1 MSVLD
6 KKKQIFGK
14 IAADRTITEG
24 LPKLKLSSSMPSINN
39 NGNVVAFLTDLIKAL
54 EGYESLVDTV
64 TETLTKYVPIIEREI
79 KNALKLELKSIVACG
94 INPSLPDYIKSTGTG
109 IKFTI
114 DKIDF
119 TNLMKVDPNSTAGKL
134 IYTDITSNLITSKDF
149 NTFLYQVVQNDGSVE
164 AWGNQTIGQDILTFQ
179 FKSVDVSGIDPNN
192 TLTIKAAQGYDNK
205 SLSDL
210 NNDFINSITL
220 FDSAKL
226 LIDLV
231 DNILGSVSSLAK
243 TSKNAIQNKLTV
255 NTIIDKISNSQGNDI
270 LSDKFFELT
279 NIEKK
284 NVEDGANLIKQGK
297 AIYNTGDKFYANITS
312 TSLSSATSSISGATN
327 LVQKKEAVNSAINS
341 FSNQITSASNS
352 YTNLINQKDKS
363 LAKVQNSIKSFGKNK
378 IDHKAL
384 KLNFIQQIIDGF
396 IKVMVNVLLSP
407 KVITIFL
414 LNFKIIY
421 GPNETFS
428 DPIDFIK
435 KNRNLIKNVV
445 KRIGGIIIKILL
457 EKVLKEITRLIA
469 ESQIK
474 KQIDKNKS
482 NLTQLLSLVGVQPD
496 VLRQIKGFI

>member
-1 MSVLD
+1 MSILS

-39 NGNVVAFLTDLIKAL
+39 NGNVVAFLTDLIKSL

-79 KNALKLELKSIVACG
+79 KNALKLELKAIVSCG
-94 INPSLPDYIKSTGTG
+94 INPSLPNYIKSTGTG

-114 DKIDF
+114 DKVDF

-164 AWGNQTIGQDILTFQ
+164 AWGNQTMGRDILTFQ
-179 FKSVDVSGIDPNN
+179 FKSVDVSGVDPNN

-210 NNDFINSITL
+210 NNDFVDSITL

-226 LIDLV
+226 LVDLV

-243 TSKNAIQNKLTV
+243 TSIKTLEKKLTV
-255 NTIIDKISNSQGNDI
+255 NSIIDKFANSDGNDI
-270 LSDKFFELT
+270 ISDKFFELT

-284 NVEDGANLIKQGK
+284 SIEDGANLLKQGK
-297 AIYNTGDKFYANITS
+297 GIYKTGEEFYANITS

-352 YTNLINQKDKS
+352 YTNLLNQKDKS
-363 LAKVQNSIKSFGKNK
+363 LAKIQNSINSFSKTK

-396 IKVMVNVLLSP
+396 TKVMVNVLLSP

-414 LNFKIIY
+414 LNFKIVY

-435 KNRNLIKNVV
+435 KNRNLVRNVI
-445 KRIGGIIIKILL
+445 KRISGIIIKILL

>member
-1 MSVLD
+1 MSIVD

-24 LPKLKLSSSMPSINN
+24 MPKLNISSSLPSINN

-64 TETLTKYVPIIEREI
+64 IETLTKYIPIIEGEV
-79 KNALKLELKSIVACG
+79 KNALKLELKSIVSCG
-94 INPSLPDYIKSTGTG
+94 VNPSLPDYIKSTGPG
-109 IKFTI
+109 IKFTV
-114 DKIDF
+114 DKVDF
-119 TNLMKVDPNSTAGKL
+119 TDLMKVDPNSSVGKL
-134 IYTDITSNLITSKDF
+134 VYTDVTSNLINSKDF
-149 NTFLYQVVQNDGSVE
+149 NTFLYQVIQNDGSVE
-164 AWGNQTIGQDILTFQ
+164 SWGSQTIGRNILTIQ

-192 TLTIKAAQGYDNK
+192 TLTIKADTAYDNK

-226 LIDLV
+226 LTDLV
-231 DNILGSVSSLAK
+231 DNIFGSVSNLAK
-243 TSKNAIQNKLTV
+243 TSKNVLQKKLTV
-255 NTIIDKISNSQGNDI
+255 NDIVDKISNSQGNDI

-284 NVEDGANLIKQGK
+284 SIEDGANLIKQGK
-297 AIYNTGDKFYANITS
+297 AIYNTGTEFYSKITPN
-312 TSLSSATSSISGATN
+312 SLSSATATISTATSQ
-327 LVQKKEAVNSAINS
+327 VQKKEAIKSSINS
-341 FSNQITSASNS
+341 FSTQIASASNS
-352 YTNLINQKDKS
+352 YQNLVDQKNKS
-363 LAKVQNSIKSFGKNK
+363 LSKIQNSITSFTKNK
-378 IDHKAL
+378 VDHKAL

-396 IKVMVNVLLSP
+396 VKVMTSILLSP

-414 LNFKIIY
+414 LNFKVIY
-421 GPNETFS
+421 GPTETFS

-435 KNRNLIKNVV
+435 KNRNLVRNVI
-445 KRIGGIIIKILL
+445 KRITGIIIKILL
-457 EKVLKEITRLIA
+457 EKVLRRITQLIA

-474 KQIDKNKS
+474 KEIDKNKS
-482 NLTQLLSLVGVQPD
+482 NVTQLLSLVGVPPD